1 MGGLLLD
8 CNKNIRLF
16 YLYFG
21 HYETGVGMVLASLK
35 IQLMIKYFAIKTYL
49 IKTMKIYIL
58 YKYVYRK
65 STI

>member
-1 MGGLLLD
+1 
-8 CNKNIRLF
+8 
-16 YLYFG
+16 
-21 HYETGVGMVLASLK
+21 MVLASLK